1 MRGGLLLY
9 VKLSLRFKKM
19 RKGAFME
26 YPRLISV
33 GGFRDGH
40 VQGIAVDAKREYMY
54 FSFTTRLV
62 KTDMQGRVVGSVKGL
77 AGHLGCIAYNY
88 EDGRVYGSLEFK
100 HDSIGRGILASVGRE
115 DDIRDGFYAAI
126 FDVDKI
132 VRNDMDAEADGVM
145 TAVYLDEV
153 YRDYSAEAHRF
164 GCSGIDGMTFAP
176 AFGDEKGK
184 SYLYVAYGIYSDV
197 NRDDNDDQVLLKY
210 DVSDWKEYERPLCQK
225 NMHRVGP
232 RRPDG
237 KYFLR
242 TGNTTY
248 GVQNLEY
255 DADSGLILAA
265 VYRGRKESFPN
276 YPMFLI
282 DMKKAPSADGEK
294 ERVFLADIGELDE
307 KSGIRGVNFPYGT
320 TGMISLGKGEFYF
333 SEDYHKEDGFG
344 TVVALYRFDRAKA
357 TFEKV

>member
-1 MRGGLLLY
+1 MKQYENHIR
-9 VKLSLRFKKM
+9 
-19 RKGAFME
+19 
-26 YPRLISV
+26 V
-33 GGFRDGH
+33 GGYRDGH

-100 HDSIGRGILASVGRE
+100 HDSIGKGILANIGRE

-132 VRNDMDAEADGVM
+132 VRDDMDAERDGVM

-153 YRDYSAEAHRF
+153 YADYSAEGHRF

-176 AFGDEKGK
+176 DFGQDGGK
-184 SYLYVAYGIYSDV
+184 NHLYIAYGVYSDL
-197 NRDDNDDQVLLKY
+197 NRDDNDDQVILKY
-210 DVSDWKEYERPLCQK
+210 DVSDWKEYERALCQM
-225 NMHRVGP
+225 NMHREGP
-232 RRPDG
+232 DHPDG
-237 KYFLR
+237 KYFVY

-255 DADSGLILAA
+255 DPASRLMLAA
-265 VYRGRKESFPN
+265 VYRGQKPQFPN
-276 YPMFLI
+276 YSMFLI
-282 DMKKAPSADGEK
+282 DHKKALFVDGDK
-294 ERVFLADIGELDE
+294 ERLHLADVGILDE
-307 KSGIRGVNFPYGT
+307 KSGIRGINFPYGT
-320 TGMISLGKGEFYF
+320 TGMISLGDGYFYF
-333 SEDYHKEDGFG
+333 SQDFREEDGWG
-344 TVVALYRFDRAKA
+344 TEVVLYRFDKESGEFYKA
-357 TFEKV
+357 